1 MELVAHPHGA
11 RLLKRLAQQ
20 HEGMANGLLKTL
32 TGKLLKWA
40 KAGGGWVVLALLESK
55 ATGAAV
61 KAELKGKASELKKS
75 EGIGCKALGEALA
88 KLK

>member
-1 MELVAHPHGA
+1 MA
-11 RLLKRLAQQ
+11 RAFSSGWRSNCK
-20 HEGMANGLLKTL
+20 GMANGLLKTL

-61 KAELKGKASELKKS
+61 KAELKGKDIRAGD
-75 EGIGCKALGEALA
+75 EGIGCKALGEELA
-88 KLK
+88 AQVIAPE